1 MKTVVI
7 SGISAVNEA
16 SVLLKPPPPLTDV
29 GPGTTGVGA
38 SGWTKTAWTAGNCS
52 ERHRILTACHSQIVA
67 SALSSYLDCIINT
80 CAKIGEIS
88 YQHHELPSGKTH
100 TPP

>member
-1 MKTVVI
+1 LPCFSGQKAKNIKSRSSQAIRLKLPGSQGDFYFTTIGMKTVVI

-16 SVLLKPPPPLTDV
+16 SVPLKPPPPLTDV

-52 ERHRILTACHSQIVA
+52 ERHRILTACHSR
-67 SALSSYLDCIINT
+67 
-80 CAKIGEIS
+80 
-88 YQHHELPSGKTH
+88 
-100 TPP
+100 